1 MWIAIRPRKDPGAFG
16 ATQCRATYHPGKTL
30 GERKQMPRNNTGPSA
45 RASVWWEGDSL
56 GVLKSWPRD
65 VQRDI
70 GLSLQKI
77 QEGER
82 ATLPTR
88 PMQSIGQGVFELKT
102 ADEATWYRVIYL
114 ARIENTIYVLDSFT
128 KQSRKTE
135 KNDLNRTKARL
146 RNLKQRLQEER
157 IDAKRKSGR

>member
-1 MWIAIRPRKDPGAFG
+1 
-16 ATQCRATYHPGKTL
+16 
-30 GERKQMPRNNTGPSA
+30 
-45 RASVWWEGDSL
+45 
-56 GVLKSWPRD
+56 
-65 VQRDI
+65 
-70 GLSLQKI
+70 
-77 QEGER
+77 
-82 ATLPTR
+82 
-88 PMQSIGQGVFELKT
+88 VFELKT

-135 KNDLNRTKARL
+135 KNDLNRAKARL